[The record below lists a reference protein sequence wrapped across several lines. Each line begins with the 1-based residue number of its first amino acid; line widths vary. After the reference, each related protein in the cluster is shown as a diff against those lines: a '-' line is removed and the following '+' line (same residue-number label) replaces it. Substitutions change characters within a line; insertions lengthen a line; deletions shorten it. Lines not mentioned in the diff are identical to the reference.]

1 MFVTVNGRFT
11 TQRVTGVQRYAKQMV
26 ARKAQWA
33 DVAAP
38 RSTSHGVHG
47 HMWEQSVLPMRVGR
61 SLLWSPCNTGPLAV
75 RNQVVTIHDCAFYDH
90 PEGFTRRFA
99 AWYRWLV
106 PRLARRIRGII
117 TISRFSRD
125 RLLEYCQLPP
135 EKITVIPQGVDPC
148 FYPVDEESIAEVRR
162 KLALPERYVLYV
174 GSLAPRKNLARL
186 LQAWKLVSPLH
197 PDTSLVLVG
206 ASSHVFRDAGLGDLP
221 SSVMATGYVA
231 EDQLA
236 AVYGGAEVLVF
247 PSLYEGFGLPVLEA
261 MAGGCPV
268 LASDAT
274 ALPEV
279 AGGAGVLLPPHEPAA
294 WTAAMADVLT
304 DPARAAALTAAG
316 LARIADFDWH
326 ASAAVQIDVYR
337 RAFRDRG

>member
-11 TQRVTGVQRYAKQMV
+11 TQRVTGVQRYARQMV

-38 RSTSHGVHG
+38 RNTSHGVHG
-47 HMWEQSVLPMRVGR
+47 HVWEQSVLPMRVGR

-75 RNQVVTIHDCAFYDH
+75 RNQVVTIHDCAFHDH

-106 PRLARRIRGII
+106 PRLAQRIRGII

-148 FYPVDEESIAEVRR
+148 FHPVDEEAIADVRR

-197 PDTSLVLVG
+197 PDASLVLVG
-206 ASSHVFRDAGLGDLP
+206 TSSHVFRDAGLGSLP
-221 SSVMATGYVA
+221 RSVMATGYVA

-236 AVYGGAEVLVF
+236 AVYGGAEILVF

-261 MAGGCPV
+261 MACGTPV
-268 LASDAT
+268 ITSNVT
-274 ALPEV
+274 STPEV
-279 AGGAGVLLPPHEPAA
+279 AGDAALLVDPYSEESMADGLQKLLSDAA
-294 WTAAMADVLT
+294 LRAQLAARGLERAKEFTWDRTAAATWKLLHET
-304 DPARAAALTAAG
+304 ARN
-316 LARIADFDWH
+316 
-326 ASAAVQIDVYR
+326 
-337 RAFRDRG
+337 

>member
-11 TQRVTGVQRYAKQMV
+11 TQRVTGVQRYARQVV

-33 DVAAP
+33 DVASP
-38 RSTSHGVHG
+38 RNTSHGVHG
-47 HMWEQSVLPMRVGR
+47 HFWEQSVLPMRVGK

-106 PRLARRIRGII
+106 PRLAKRIRGII

-148 FYPVDEESIAEVRR
+148 FQPVDEASIAEVRR

-206 ASSHVFRDAGLGDLP
+206 AASHVFRDAGLHNLP

-236 AVYGGAEVLVF
+236 AVYGGAQVLVF

-261 MAGGCPV
+261 MACGTPV
-268 LASDAT
+268 MTSNVT
-274 ALPEV
+274 SMPEV
-279 AGGAGVLLPPHEPAA
+279 AGDAALLVDPYSEES
-294 WTAAMADVLT
+294 MADGLQKLLS
-304 DPARAAALTAAG
+304 DAPLRAQLAARG
-316 LARIADFDWH
+316 LARAKEFTWDRT
-326 ASAAVQIDVYR
+326 AATTWKLLHET
-337 RAFRDRG
+337 ARDG